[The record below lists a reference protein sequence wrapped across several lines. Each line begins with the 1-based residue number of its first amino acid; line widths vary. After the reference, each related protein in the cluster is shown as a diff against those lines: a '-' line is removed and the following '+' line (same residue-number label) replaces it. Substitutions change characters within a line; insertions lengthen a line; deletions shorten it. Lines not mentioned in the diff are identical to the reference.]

1 MNNTIVGGIAA
12 GFLAMGIL
20 VGAAGTFVVRD
31 ATTGDLVGNMAA
43 DMGGHMTADMGS
55 MMSMMS
61 MMSGSMMGQNGS
73 IGPGMMA
80 PGSSTPPMDPS
91 DHDSH
96 HALPSPQATE

>member
-12 GFLAMGIL
+12 GFLAIGIL

-31 ATTGDLVGNMAA
+31 ATTGDLVGNMTAGMGSNMTG
-43 DMGGHMTADMGS
+43 DMG
-55 MMSMMS
+55 SMMS